1 MPGWSTSVNAVKLGT
16 TGPYHRKDSLKLR
29 IRDNS
34 IRLRL
39 TRTEVNLVRNE
50 GLVRSRTR
58 FAGGNTF
65 GYLLESSPA
74 TVKPEAHVSNNL
86 LSVRVPQQDIR
97 QWADSDQVS
106 ISAAQVLDDGDE
118 LKILVEKDFACLAP
132 RDGEDESD
140 MFPHPQADEQH
151 C

>member
-1 MPGWSTSVNAVKLGT
+1 M
-16 TGPYHRKDSLKLR
+16 KLR

-39 TRTEVNLVRNE
+39 TQSEVDEVREN
-50 GLVRSRTR
+50 GLIRGHTR
-58 FAGGNTF
+58 FAGGNAF

-74 TVKPEAHVSNNL
+74 TVKPEAHISNNV

-97 QWADSDQVS
+97 QWADSDEVS
-106 ISAAQVLDDGDE
+106 IASSQILDDGDE
-118 LKILVEKDFACLAP
+118 LNILVEKDFACLAP
-132 RDGEDESD
+132 REGEDESD
-140 MFPHPQADEQH
+140 MFPHPQAGEQN